1 MRAGS
6 LGEKRARVG
15 VTLAA
20 VNKRRKSERQRD
32 GTEGRRDPNSAPICC
47 THAGGVLMGVKAEG
61 VFTLM
66 DGSEREKERDGGRD
80 GDS

>member
-20 VNKRRKSERQRD
+20 VNKRRESKRQRD

-47 THAGGVLMGVKAEG
+47 THPGGV
-61 VFTLM
+61 
-66 DGSEREKERDGGRD
+66 DGGQGRGGIYTD
-80 GDS
+80 GRQ